1 MNKNKPKDYRFSFI
15 YRNQIQFAPFSSLE
29 MQKEAHIH
37 VVSKNLYSQDAA
49 RTAAP
54 FGVLDPKLVNI
65 EKTKKRTNDANQ
77 FSIQGCLRRYPS
89 V

>member
-1 MNKNKPKDYRFSFI
+1 M

-49 RTAAP
+49 RTPAA
-54 FGVLDPKLVNI
+54 FGVLDPKLVI
-65 EKTKKRTNDANQ
+65 VFSRKKPHL
-77 FSIQGCLRRYPS
+77 FSYSGCLWWQTFM
-89 V
+89 

>member
-1 MNKNKPKDYRFSFI
+1 M

-49 RTAAP
+49 RTPAP
-54 FGVLDPKLVNI
+54 FGVLDPKLVIKFCFFFDFRNHC
-65 EKTKKRTNDANQ
+65 
-77 FSIQGCLRRYPS
+77 FSLGCLWW
-89 V
+89 

>member
-1 MNKNKPKDYRFSFI
+1 
-15 YRNQIQFAPFSSLE
+15 

-54 FGVLDPKLVNI
+54 FGVLDPKLVNRI
-65 EKTKKRTNDANQ
+65 IP
-77 FSIQGCLRRYPS
+77 FLF
-89 V
+89 VF